1 MKPSKGALN
10 SPDQIDIHDDRNL
23 DVGSNL
29 SSRRSLM
36 TTQTRNS

>member
-10 SPDQIDIHDDRNL
+10 SPDQIDIHDDKNL

-29 SSRRSLM
+29 RRSNDHSNK
-36 TTQTRNS
+36 R